1 MTEYTELQIIKHA
14 LNYYIKRPEATVK
27 DTKQELHLLNKI
39 ESKVENLKDV
49 YGIK

>member
-27 DTKQELHLLNKI
+27 DVNRELRLLNKI
-39 ESKVENLKDV
+39 ETKVENLKGD
-49 YGIK
+49 YGIE